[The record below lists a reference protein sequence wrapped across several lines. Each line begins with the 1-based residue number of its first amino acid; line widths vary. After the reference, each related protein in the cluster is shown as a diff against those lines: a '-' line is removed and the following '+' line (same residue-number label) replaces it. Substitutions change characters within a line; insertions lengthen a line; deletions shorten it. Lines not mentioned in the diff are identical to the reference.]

1 VAGRHVAAREATE
14 IGMNRDQLEGRLT
27 QAAGKAKEH
36 WGVLTGAP
44 LVAAAGRRDQL
55 IGRIQERRGNANQEA
70 EAQLRDFMR
79 RNRNW
84 YQLNR

>member
-1 VAGRHVAAREATE
+1 
-14 IGMNRDQLEGRLT
+14 MNQDQLEGRLR
-27 QAAGKAKEH
+27 QAAGKARER
-36 WGVLTGAP
+36 WGLLTGAP

-70 EAQLRDFMR
+70 ADQLRDFLR

-84 YQLNR
+84 YLLNR

>member
-1 VAGRHVAAREATE
+1 
-14 IGMNRDQLEGRLT
+14 MNQDQMEGRLR

-44 LVAAAGRRDQL
+44 LVAASGRRDQL
-55 IGRIQERRGNANQEA
+55 IGRIQERRGDANQEA
-70 EAQLRDFMR
+70 ADQLREFLR

-84 YQLNR
+84 YLLNR